1 MKFHP
6 AVSTR
11 ARLARLAA
19 TAALLLSASAAVA
32 ARQFAPA
39 PSARRNTD
47 IERIRDQQQREA
59 QLRRKP
65 EGVEHAPDER
75 AVKAAVKQLGED
87 FRRIQVIRND
97 VARSLVGG
105 GALDHARVSEQAA
118 EVRKRALR
126 MQTYMGLH
134 DPKEGERRRQHD
146 AGAAAPGEGELK
158 QALVRLCRR
167 IDSFVAS
174 PRFKSPGVVD
184 VGGDAKA
191 GRDLREIISLSE
203 AVREGASRLGRG
215 GSTARHEGP

>member
-1 MKFHP
+1 VKLHP
-6 AVSTR
+6 AVTKS

-19 TAALLLSASAAVA
+19 AAALLLSASAAVA

-39 PSARRNTD
+39 PSVRRNPD
-47 IERIRDQQQREA
+47 VDRMRDQQRREMG
-59 QLRRKP
+59 LRRGGEEAGHP
-65 EGVEHAPDER
+65 HDER

-87 FRRIQVIRND
+87 FRRIQIIRND
-97 VARSLVGG
+97 VARALAGG
-105 GALDHARVSEQAA
+105 GALDYARVSGQAV

-126 MQTYMGLH
+126 MQTYLGLR
-134 DPKEGERRRQHD
+134 DPKEEEARRHG
-146 AGAAAPGEGELK
+146 AGARAPGEVELK
-158 QALVRLCRR
+158 QALVRLCKR

-184 VGGDAKA
+184 VGGDAQA

-203 AVREGASRLGRG
+203 GVREGADRLSRD

>member
-1 MKFHP
+1 MKLRR

-11 ARLARLAA
+11 ARLTRLAA

-32 ARQFAPA
+32 ARQYAPA
-39 PSARRNTD
+39 PSARRNPD
-47 IERIRDQQQREA
+47 VDRIRDQQQREA
-59 QLRRKP
+59 QLRRNH
-65 EGVEHAPDER
+65 EGAAHTPDER

-105 GALDHARVSEQAA
+105 GALDYARVSEQAV

-126 MQTYMGLH
+126 MQTYMGLR
-134 DPKEGERRRQHD
+134 DPKEEETRHHD
-146 AGAAAPGEGELK
+146 AGAHAPGEGELK

-174 PRFKSPGVVD
+174 PRFTSPGVVD
-184 VGGDAKA
+184 VDGDAKA

-203 AVREGASRLGRG
+203 AVREGASRLGRD